1 MKFELERYAVPTVRF
16 GGGSGRYNRSAT
28 GQERTFVFLQLEV
41 LMRIGIQIA
50 FASLLIAAASSLV
63 LLWLS
68 LLALTYDSQSGI
80 MPWTGAGAILFG
92 LLFVAIGA
100 IVGVPGIFWANSLAR
115 RVPPKWQRIAQA
127 PRLNAHSLAD

>member
-1 MKFELERYAVPTVRF
+1 VRV
-16 GGGSGRYNRSAT
+16 G
-28 GQERTFVFLQLEV
+28 V
-41 LMRIGIQIA
+41 QIA
-50 FASLLIAAASSLV
+50 FASLLIAAASSQV

-80 MPWTGAGAILFG
+80 MPWTGAGVILFG

-127 PRLNAHSLAD
+127 PGWIGTATLVLGFAASIIVLVTA